1 MSKNDSEPLSG
12 MEQVHLQR
20 VNWAFQ
26 RQLTAAT
33 LSLTS
38 ALGAFGVLSYLKN
51 WIIVIPIFI
60 ILVFCILVGLWGI
73 LKFEKELL
81 DHQAELQ
88 DLRKSWNLNKNKST
102 FGWFFTINGNSHKLR
117 LSRLIF
123 LELWPAIIF
132 SLMFIDIKIL
142 QPNSLTF
149 TVTSTDSI
157 SFGFLQFF
165 IGLLSGLVLFLFQD
179 IIRRK
184 LDANANRKKMIKS
197 MILELNENK
206 NILTESTYAPI
217 ARDVWD
223 EWKRNGFFLEF
234 SEELMEHFMKI
245 SAMINNRN
253 NLLTFYQIGIQK
265 GELLGIKNEEGNIIE
280 PLTQTLANLRIK
292 IEKEID
298 LILPLIEKEV

>member
-1 MSKNDSEPLSG
+1 
-12 MEQVHLQR
+12 
-20 VNWAFQ
+20 
-26 RQLTAAT
+26 
-33 LSLTS
+33 
-38 ALGAFGVLSYLKN
+38 
-51 WIIVIPIFI
+51 
-60 ILVFCILVGLWGI
+60 
-73 LKFEKELL
+73 
-81 DHQAELQ
+81 
-88 DLRKSWNLNKNKST
+88 
-102 FGWFFTINGNSHKLR
+102 
-117 LSRLIF
+117 
-123 LELWPAIIF
+123 
-132 SLMFIDIKIL
+132 
-142 QPNSLTF
+142 
-149 TVTSTDSI
+149 
-157 SFGFLQFF
+157 
-165 IGLLSGLVLFLFQD
+165 
-179 IIRRK
+179 